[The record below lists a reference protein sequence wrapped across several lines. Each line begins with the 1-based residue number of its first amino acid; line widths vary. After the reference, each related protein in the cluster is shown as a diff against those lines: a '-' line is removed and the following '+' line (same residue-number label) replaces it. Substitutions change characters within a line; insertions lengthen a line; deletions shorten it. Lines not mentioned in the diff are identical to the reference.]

1 MNKVIRIN
9 DKIKPFNKT
18 INIDGDKSLSIRFA
32 ILASLAEGKSRAF
45 NLLKSEDVLNTL
57 NCLKKLGAATSLLLK
72 HQERRN
78 IHLKEEL

>member
-45 NLLKSEDVLNTL
+45 NLLKSEIV
-57 NCLKKLGAATSLLLK
+57 
-72 HQERRN
+72 H
-78 IHLKEEL
+78 